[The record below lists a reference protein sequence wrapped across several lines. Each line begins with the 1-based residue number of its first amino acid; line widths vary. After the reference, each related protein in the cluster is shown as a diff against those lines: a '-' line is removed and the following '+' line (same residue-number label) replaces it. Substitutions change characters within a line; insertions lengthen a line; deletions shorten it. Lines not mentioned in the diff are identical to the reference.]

1 MGVIADTLKR
11 NLDVYYSSSER
22 TIDLL
27 TKENDLLKAEIKL
40 LQRKLNQQS
49 TLLRIA
55 YEVFPYVIHLCKHI
69 C

>member
-11 NLDVYYSSSER
+11 NLDVYDSSSER

-40 LQRKLNQQS
+40 LQRKLNQ
-49 TLLRIA
+49 
-55 YEVFPYVIHLCKHI
+55 
-69 C
+69 

>member
-11 NLDVYYSSSER
+11 ILDVYYSSSER

-40 LQRKLNQQS
+40 LQRKLNQ
-49 TLLRIA
+49 
-55 YEVFPYVIHLCKHI
+55 
-69 C
+69 